1 MSGSNLF
8 ADTNFFVYLLKGH
21 RSVRPYLNRNFF
33 ISEITE
39 MELLGENGI
48 SPIALKAKTEI
59 IENCFLV
66 NFNSDIKKIAIR
78 IKQNT
83 PLKLPD
89 AIIAASAIYTRIPLI
104 TADKEFLKVS
114 ELDVELLKV

>member
-8 ADTNFFVYLLKGH
+8 ADTNFFVYVLKGH

-48 SPIALKAKTEI
+48 SPIALKTKAEI

-78 IKQNT
+78 IKQKT

-114 ELDVELLKV
+114 ELDVELLKI